1 MTYISFTWKE
11 LLIYGEELKIKKKKT
26 KTALHELK
34 YFHLKKIEAVYAV
47 FKEYMN

>member
-11 LLIYGEELKIKKKKT
+11 LLIYGKELKIKKKKP
-26 KTALHELK
+26 ALHELK

>member
-11 LLIYGEELKIKKKKT
+11 LLIYGEELKIKTKT

>member
-11 LLIYGEELKIKKKKT
+11 LLIYGKELKIKKKNP
-26 KTALHELK
+26 ALLELK
-34 YFHLKKIEAVYAV
+34 AVYAV

>member
-11 LLIYGEELKIKKKKT
+11 LLIYGKELKIKK

>member
-11 LLIYGEELKIKKKKT
+11 LLIYGKELKIKKK